1 MSGLATAQYDVSLNG
16 QGYLLVEES
25 YKERSQQPFVARFST
40 GDPSLGDL
48 SFWQFVGQTSFAG
61 GQGQDVLSDVT
72 KIKGSVGWDFRDGKP
87 RLSMGHSTFG
97 GGGAAPAAN
106 SPTAPSFASTYYK
119 RQKAVA
125 FGSSGTNDIVTLIGS
140 GNSASA
146 TQLDRVGLATQE
158 DWVYQ
163 TSAADG
169 VIWSRP
175 QAGTYLVTSNGDRLL
190 FYTVNAAAGNPIAPA
205 QNIQVVGLSDAKVLV
220 PLSANS
226 IMIIT
231 QTYSPGASALVWVV
245 TFDNAAWTISTKLAT
260 TIPADNQYI
269 SGVSAVDSNGTVYV
283 ASVPYLLTVASST
296 QAPLSSVIY
305 AFSSTDL
312 LSTSGPKLTYE
323 YRMNNFLVGGLVSS
337 AGIVY
342 AMGAIRKSSTKQN
355 QAIIVATTSEIVWE
369 SPYNYISNTPDNIII
384 HYFQQNPNEAYFFAR
399 NYLLNYDS
407 LFRFKLGRVDEIW
420 CKPKTAAGT
429 IDSFC
434 PFFSAERFYYIS
446 KATGEIFESLPARGA
461 LDSSGTSAILELSA
475 YAGNTPL
482 ITKMPYS
489 VTVEISEAMSGSDVI
504 TVSIND
510 TTLGT
515 IAAADGTSKTFTIS
529 SDLSSASFSIKL
541 TCSRTVAWEGYLKQ
555 VLLRYIPVQFKK
567 KMWGFGVRATKALK
581 LIDGRKETATAT
593 TLFSAIKTAWSS
605 NTPITFIDIDGV
617 SHTVIVTEYD
627 RRVPLIDRRGGDNIE
642 QLCFVELLE
651 V

>member
-1 MSGLATAQYDVSLNG
+1 MSGLANSKYDVSLNG
-16 QGYLLVEES
+16 QGYVLVEES

-61 GQGQDVLSDVT
+61 GQGQDILSDTT
-72 KIKGSVGWDFRDGKP
+72 KIRGSVGWDFRDGKP

-97 GGGAAPAAN
+97 GGGAAPSAN
-106 SPTAPSFASTYYK
+106 APTAPSFASTYFK

-125 FGSSGTNDIVTLIGS
+125 FGSSGTNDIVTLVGS

-146 TQLDRVGLATQE
+146 SQLDRVGLATQE
-158 DWVYQ
+158 DWIYQ

-169 VIWSRP
+169 VVWSRP
-175 QAGTYLVTSNGDRLL
+175 QAGTYLVTANSDRLY
-190 FYTVNAAAGNPIAPA
+190 FYTVNATAGNPIAPA
-205 QNIQVVGLSDAKVLV
+205 QNVQVIGMTNPKILV
-220 PLSANS
+220 PLSANAILVVEQS
-226 IMIIT
+226 YT
-231 QTYSPGASALVWVV
+231 AGTSANIRVV
-245 TFDNAAWTISTKLAT
+245 TLDNNAWTVASNYST

-269 SGVSAVDSNGTVYV
+269 AGVSAIDSNGTVYI

-305 AFSSTDL
+305 AFSSADL
-312 LSTSGPKLTYE
+312 LSTSGPRLTYE
-323 YRMNNFLVGGLVSS
+323 YRLNNFLVGGLVSS
-337 AGIVY
+337 NGTVY
-342 AMGAIRKSSTKQN
+342 AMGALRKSSTKQN

-369 SPYNYISNTPDNIII
+369 SPFNYISNTPDNIII

-399 NYLLNYDS
+399 NYLENYDS
-407 LFRFKLGRVDEIW
+407 LFRFKLGRVEEAW
-420 CKPKTAAGT
+420 CLPKTAAGT
-429 IDSFC
+429 VDSYC
-434 PFFSAERFYYIS
+434 PFFSAERFYYVS
-446 KATGEIFESLPARGA
+446 KATGEFFQSLPARGA
-461 LDSSGTSAILELSA
+461 LDSSGTNAILELSA

-489 VTVEISEAMSGSDVI
+489 VTVEISEALSGADVM
-504 TVSIND
+504 TVSLNG

-529 SDLSSASFSIKL
+529 TDLTSSAFSIKL
-541 TCSRTVAWEGYLKQ
+541 ICSRTVAWEGYLKQ

-581 LIDGRKETATAT
+581 LIDGTKETATT
-593 TLFSAIKTAWSS
+593 STLFAAIKTAWAS
-605 NTPITFIDIDGV
+605 NTPITFIDIDGT
-617 SHTVIVTEYD
+617 SYTVIVTEYD
-627 RRVPLIDRRGGDNIE
+627 RRVPLINRKGGTNIE